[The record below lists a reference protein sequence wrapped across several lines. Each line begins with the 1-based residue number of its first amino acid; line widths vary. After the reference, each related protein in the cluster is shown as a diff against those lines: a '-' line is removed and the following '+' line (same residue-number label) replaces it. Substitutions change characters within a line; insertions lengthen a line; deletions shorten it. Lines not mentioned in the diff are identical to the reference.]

1 MLELACGGFSMF
13 NSLDSFI
20 TQIAEN
26 SGYPKTVIQYS
37 IRLWAIAFV
46 QAIVLCLVSV
56 VFFDTNFFLS
66 FLIPFF
72 PTRLLIE
79 GYHCKNVY
87 SCTIFSTII
96 FIGICILSGFGIKHT
111 EFIYL
116 SEIILC
122 SILSVQIVIIFKDK
136 NRFKYNTLALLI
148 GIVTLIA
155 FFVKR
160 DVYTLNGV
168 YSYIMVFVLS
178 IPNIL
183 AGGEKDEE

>member
-1 MLELACGGFSMF
+1 MF
-13 NSLDSFI
+13 NLLDSFV

-26 SGYPKTVIQYS
+26 SGYPKIVIQYS

-46 QAIVLCLVSV
+46 QAVVLCLVSIV
-56 VFFDTNFFLS
+56 LFDVKLFFS

-87 SCTIFSTII
+87 SCTIFSAII
-96 FIGICILSGFGIKHT
+96 FIVICILSGFGIKHI
-111 EFIYL
+111 EIIYL
-116 SEIILC
+116 SEIILG
-122 SILSVQIVIIFKDK
+122 SILAVQIFRIFKNK
-136 NRFKYNTLALLI
+136 NRFNYNTLALLI
-148 GIVTLIA
+148 GIATLIA

-160 DVYTLNGV
+160 DVYALNGV
-168 YSYIMVFVLS
+168 YSYIMVFILS

-183 AGGEKDEE
+183 AGGEKNEE

>member
-1 MLELACGGFSMF
+1 M
-13 NSLDSFI
+13 
-20 TQIAEN
+20 
-26 SGYPKTVIQYS
+26 Y
-37 IRLWAIAFV
+37 
-46 QAIVLCLVSV
+46 IVWFC
-56 VFFDTNFFLS
+56 
-66 FLIPFF
+66 
-72 PTRLLIE
+72 
-79 GYHCKNVY
+79 
-87 SCTIFSTII
+87 
-96 FIGICILSGFGIKHT
+96 IKHT

-122 SILSVQIVIIFKDK
+122 SILVVQIVIIFKDK

-148 GIVTLIA
+148 DIATLVA

>member
-1 MLELACGGFSMF
+1 MF

-122 SILSVQIVIIFKDK
+122 SST
-136 NRFKYNTLALLI
+136 NSYNI
-148 GIVTLIA
+148 
-155 FFVKR
+155 
-160 DVYTLNGV
+160 
-168 YSYIMVFVLS
+168 
-178 IPNIL
+178 
-183 AGGEKDEE
+183 